1 MVAAGLGIVI
11 FGGSLSNQLTVD
23 RPSNPVG
30 IYTEPYATHGGTTF
44 ISIDELWLHRGVWI
58 GAGVLVVVYNLVE
71 LRFRKRRP
79 KADTRE

>member
-30 IYTEPYATHGGTTF
+30 IYTEPYATHGG
-44 ISIDELWLHRGVWI
+44 
-58 GAGVLVVVYNLVE
+58 YNLVE